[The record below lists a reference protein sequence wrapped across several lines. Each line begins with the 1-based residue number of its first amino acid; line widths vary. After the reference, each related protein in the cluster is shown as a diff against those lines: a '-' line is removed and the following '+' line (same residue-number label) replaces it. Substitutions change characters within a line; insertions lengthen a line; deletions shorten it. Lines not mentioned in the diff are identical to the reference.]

1 MVGERTL
8 SVTADEPV
16 SERIRREARVA
27 GLRDFRTPSLEAVER
42 RRLQLWILTAILLVS
57 ISLGVVLVSTWQTS
71 ATQTFASTP
80 VLRVAVVLLSMAF
93 CVYAIEKERHL
104 RKLSRLLIDERVL
117 TTALSNRLREVEL
130 LLEAGKAMND
140 VLELSVVL
148 DTMLRGAV
156 ELLDSDSGSVMLAE
170 GADLVVASAHG
181 NEHAEGGKVHLG
193 EGIAGHVATTREALL
208 VQGKADPTR
217 FPGLVPHELPVVSA
231 ISAPLIH
238 RDELLGVLN
247 VNSSGDR
254 VFTEFDLRAVSLFAE
269 QAAAAIANARL
280 YEVERA
286 QVEEL
291 THLNRMKSEFVALV
305 SHELRTPIA
314 TIIGAV
320 STARKPEMRQHRGEL
335 EDIVERA
342 ALRLGTMVEDLL
354 AAAELE
360 RGEAVKRL
368 EPVDLAKV
376 VREAADDHR
385 VLDRD
390 LHVTAPHGAV
400 VVCDREYMRRI
411 LDNLVDNAFKYGRPP
426 VRIEVTGDTD
436 HVYLAVLDAGRGV
449 AEADREAV
457 FDRFKR
463 LDSLSGHGLGLG
475 LSVVQGLVEAMG
487 GDVRVEEAPGGG
499 AAFRIR
505 FPRPERT
512 LLEDA
517 LAEALGPGSASTPS
531 TPSGS
536 VS

>member
-1 MVGERTL
+1 VSG
-8 SVTADEPV
+8 EPV

-27 GLRDFRTPSLEAVER
+27 GLRDFRTPSLEAIER

-57 ISLGVVLVSTWQTS
+57 ISLGVVFVSTWQTS
-71 ATQTFASTP
+71 ATQSFASTP
-80 VLRVAVVLLSMAF
+80 VLRIAVVLLSIAF

-148 DTMLRGAV
+148 HTMLRGAV
-156 ELLDSDSGSVMLAE
+156 ELLDSDSGSVMLVDGAE
-170 GADLVVASAHG
+170 LVVASAHG
-181 NEHAEGGKVHLG
+181 NEHAEGGRARLG
-193 EGIAGHVATTREALL
+193 EGIAGHVASTREALL
-208 VQGKADPTR
+208 VQGKADPGD
-217 FPGLVPHELPVVSA
+217 FPGLVPHELPVISA

-247 VNSSGDR
+247 VNSSGDK

-280 YEVERA
+280 YEVERE

-314 TIIGAV
+314 SIIGAV
-320 STARKPEMRQHRGEL
+320 SSSRKPEMQEHRAEL

-342 ALRLGTMVEDLL
+342 ALRLGSMVEDLL

-360 RGEAVKRL
+360 RGEAANRL
-368 EPVDLAKV
+368 EPVDLARV
-376 VREAADDHR
+376 VREAAADHS

-390 LHVTAPHGAV
+390 LQVDASQSAV
-400 VVCDREYMRRI
+400 VVCDREYVRRI
-411 LDNLVDNAFKYGRPP
+411 LDNLIDNAFKYGQPP
-426 VRIEVTGDTD
+426 VRIVVTGDSG
-436 HVYLAVLDAGRGV
+436 HLGFSVLDSGRGV
-449 AEADREAV
+449 AAEDREKV

-463 LDSLSGHGLGLG
+463 LDSMNGHGLGLG

-487 GDVRVEEAPGGG
+487 GDVRIEEAPGGG
-499 AAFRIR
+499 AAFRIL

-512 LLEDA
+512 MLEDA
-517 LAEALGPGSASTPS
+517 LAEALGPRLVPAPS
-531 TPSGS
+531 EPSGS

>member
-1 MVGERTL
+1 MLEQEIDV
-8 SVTADEPV
+8 VTTDDQV
-16 SERIRREARVA
+16 SERIEREARVA

-42 RRLQLWILTAILLVS
+42 RRLQLWILTAVLLVS
-57 ISLGVVLVSTWQTS
+57 ISLGVVFVSTWQTS
-71 ATQTFASTP
+71 ATHMFASTP
-80 VLRVAVVLLSMAF
+80 VMRIAIVLLTIAF
-93 CVYAIEKERHL
+93 CIYAIEKERHL

-130 LLEAGKAMND
+130 LLGAGKAMND
-140 VLELSVVL
+140 GLELSVVL
-148 DTMLRGAV
+148 HTMLGSAV
-156 ELLDSDSGSVMLAE
+156 ELLESDSGSVMLLE
-170 GADLVVASAHG
+170 GDQLAVACAHG
-181 NEHAEGGKVHLG
+181 NEHADGRKVRLG
-193 EGIAGHVATTREALL
+193 EGIAGHVAATREALL
-208 VQGKADPTR
+208 VQGKANPGD
-217 FPGLVPHELPVVSA
+217 FPGLVPHQLPVASA

-247 VNSSGDR
+247 VNSAGDR
-254 VFTEFDLRAVSLFAE
+254 LFTEFDLRAVSLFAE

-314 TIIGAV
+314 SIIGAV
-320 STARKPEMRQHRGEL
+320 SSARKPELQDHRGEL

-360 RGEAVKRL
+360 RGEAANRL

-376 VREAADDHR
+376 VREAAIDHS
-385 VLDRD
+385 VLGRD
-390 LHVTAPHGAV
+390 VQIDASEPTV
-400 VVCDREYMRRI
+400 VVCDREYVRRI
-411 LDNLVDNAFKYGRPP
+411 LDNLIDNAFKYGQPP
-426 VRIEVTGDTD
+426 VRIVVTGDSGHLGFT
-436 HVYLAVLDAGRGV
+436 VLDSGRGV
-449 AEADREAV
+449 AAEDREKV

-463 LDSLSGHGLGLG
+463 LDSMNGHGLGLG

-487 GDVRVEEAPGGG
+487 GDVRIEEAPGGG
-499 AAFRIR
+499 AAFRIL
-505 FPRPERT
+505 FPRPERS

-517 LAEALGPGSASTPS
+517 LSDALGSVATPVV
-531 TPSGS
+531 PSSS

>member
-1 MVGERTL
+1 MLERETDV
-8 SVTADEPV
+8 VTTDEQV
-16 SERIRREARVA
+16 SERIEREARVA

-42 RRLQLWILTAILLVS
+42 RRLQLWILTAVLLVS
-57 ISLGVVLVSTWQTS
+57 ISLGVVFVSTWQTS
-71 ATQTFASTP
+71 ATQVFASTP
-80 VLRVAVVLLSMAF
+80 VMRIAVVLLSIAF
-93 CVYAIEKERHL
+93 CIYAIEKERHL

-130 LLEAGKAMND
+130 LLGAGKAMND
-140 VLELSVVL
+140 GLELSVVL
-148 DTMLRGAV
+148 DTMLGSAV
-156 ELLDSDSGSVMLAE
+156 ELLESDSGSVMLLE
-170 GADLVVASAHG
+170 GDQLVVACAYG
-181 NEHAEGGKVHLG
+181 NEHADGRKVRLG

-208 VQGKADPTR
+208 VQGKANPGD
-217 FPGLVPHELPVVSA
+217 FPGLVPHQLPVASA

-247 VNSSGDR
+247 VNSAGDR
-254 VFTEFDLRAVSLFAE
+254 LFTEFDLRAVSLFAE

-314 TIIGAV
+314 SIIGAV
-320 STARKPEMRQHRGEL
+320 SSARKPELQDHRGEL

-360 RGEAVKRL
+360 RGEAANRL

-376 VREAADDHR
+376 VREAATDHS
-385 VLDRD
+385 VLGRD
-390 LHVTAPHGAV
+390 VQIDASEPAV
-400 VVCDREYMRRI
+400 VVCDREYVRRI
-411 LDNLVDNAFKYGRPP
+411 LDNLIDNAFKYGQPP
-426 VRIEVTGDTD
+426 VRIVVTGDAGHLGFT
-436 HVYLAVLDAGRGV
+436 VLDSGRGV
-449 AEADREAV
+449 AAEDREKV

-463 LDSLSGHGLGLG
+463 LDSMNGHGLGLG

-487 GDVRVEEAPGGG
+487 GDVRIEEAPGGG
-499 AAFRIR
+499 AAFRIL
-505 FPRPERT
+505 FPRPERS

-517 LAEALGPGSASTPS
+517 LTEALGSTSSPVVPS
-531 TPSGS
+531 SS

>member
-1 MVGERTL
+1 LHQELDALTTYDG
-8 SVTADEPV
+8 VTDN
-16 SERIRREARVA
+16 IRREARVA

-57 ISLGVVLVSTWQTS
+57 ISLGVVFVSTWQTS
-71 ATQTFASTP
+71 ATRAFASTP
-80 VLRVAVVLLSMAF
+80 VMRIAVVLLSIAF
-93 CVYAIEKERHL
+93 CIYAIEKERHL

-130 LLEAGKAMND
+130 LLGAGKAMND
-140 VLELSVVL
+140 GLELSVVL
-148 DTMLRGAV
+148 NTMLHSAV
-156 ELLDSDSGSVMLAE
+156 ELLDSESGSVMLMEASQ
-170 GADLVVASAHG
+170 LVVACAHG
-181 NEHAEGGKVHLG
+181 NDYADGSKVHLG
-193 EGIAGHVATTREALL
+193 EGIAGHVASTREALL
-208 VQGKADPTR
+208 VQGKADPGD
-217 FPGLVPHELPVVSA
+217 FPGLVPRELPVASA

-254 VFTEFDLRAVSLFAE
+254 LFSEFDLRAVSLFAE

-280 YEVERA
+280 YETERA

-314 TIIGAV
+314 SIIGAV
-320 STARKPEMRQHRGEL
+320 SSARKPEMLEHRGEL

-360 RGEAVKRL
+360 RGEAANRL

-376 VREAADDHR
+376 VREAAADHS

-390 LHVTAPHGAV
+390 LQVDASQSAV
-400 VVCDREYMRRI
+400 VICDREYVRRI
-411 LDNLVDNAFKYGRPP
+411 LDNLIDNAFKYGMPP
-426 VRIEVTGDTD
+426 VRIVVTGDLE
-436 HVYLAVLDAGRGV
+436 HLGFAVLDSGRGV
-449 AEADREAV
+449 AAKDREKV

-463 LDSLSGHGLGLG
+463 LDSMNGHGLGLG

-487 GDVRVEEAPGGG
+487 GEVRIDEAPGGG
-499 AAFRIR
+499 AAFRIL

-512 LLEDA
+512 MLEDA
-517 LAEALGPGSASTPS
+517 LTEALAPGSAPVTPS
-531 TPSGS
+531 RS

>member
-1 MVGERTL
+1 M
-8 SVTADEPV
+8 TADEHV
-16 SERIRREARVA
+16 TERIRREARVA

-42 RRLQLWILTAILLVS
+42 RRLQLWILSAILLVS
-57 ISLGVVLVSTWQTS
+57 ISLGVVFVSTWQTS
-71 ATQTFASTP
+71 ATRAFASTP
-80 VLRVAVVLLSMAF
+80 VLRIAVVLLSIAF

-156 ELLDSDSGSVMLAE
+156 ELLDSDSGSVMLLE

-181 NEHAEGGKVHLG
+181 NEHAEGRKAHLG
-193 EGIAGHVATTREALL
+193 QGIAGHVATTREALL
-208 VQGKADPTR
+208 VQGKADPGH

-314 TIIGAV
+314 SIIGAV
-320 STARKPEMRQHRGEL
+320 ATGRRPEMREHRSEL

-342 ALRLGTMVEDLL
+342 ALRLGTMVDDLL

-376 VREAADDHR
+376 VREAAADHR
-385 VLDRD
+385 VLDRE

-411 LDNLVDNAFKYGRPP
+411 LDNLVDNAFKYGQPP
-426 VRIEVTGDTD
+426 VRIEVTGDAE
-436 HVYLAVLDAGRGV
+436 HVGLAVLDAGRGV
-449 AEADREAV
+449 AEADREKV

-463 LDSLSGHGLGLG
+463 LDTLNGHGLGLG

-487 GDVRVEEAPGGG
+487 GDVRIEEAPGGG

-512 LLEDA
+512 MLEDA
-517 LAEALGPGSASTPS
+517 LAEALGPGSASAPS
-531 TPSGS
+531 APSSS

>member
-1 MVGERTL
+1 MVAEGAD
-8 SVTADEPV
+8 VTTDDRV
-16 SERIRREARVA
+16 KERIRREARVA

-57 ISLGVVLVSTWQTS
+57 ISLGVVFISTWQTS
-71 ATQTFASTP
+71 ATRAFASTP
-80 VLRVAVVLLSMAF
+80 VMRIAVVLLSIAF
-93 CVYAIEKERHL
+93 SVYAIEKERHL

-130 LLEAGKAMND
+130 LLGAGKAMND

-148 DTMLRGAV
+148 QTMLHGAV
-156 ELLDSDSGSVMLAE
+156 ELLDSDSGSVMLVE
-170 GADLVVASAHG
+170 GTELVVASAHG
-181 NEHAEGGKVHLG
+181 NEHADGGRVRLG
-193 EGIAGHVATTREALL
+193 DGIAGHVAQTREALL
-208 VQGKADPTR
+208 VQGKADPGD
-217 FPGLVPHELPVVSA
+217 FPGLVPHELPVASA

-254 VFTEFDLRAVSLFAE
+254 LFTEFDLRAVSLFAE

-314 TIIGAV
+314 SIIGAV
-320 STARKPEMRQHRGEL
+320 SSARKPELREHRGEL

-360 RGEAVKRL
+360 RGEAAKRL

-376 VREAADDHR
+376 VREAAADHS
-385 VLDRD
+385 VLDRE
-390 LHVTAPHGAV
+390 LYVSATHAAV
-400 VVCDREYMRRI
+400 VVCDREYLRRI
-411 LDNLVDNAFKYGRPP
+411 LDNLIDNAFKYGQPP
-426 VRIEVTGDTD
+426 VRIEVTGDVE
-436 HVYLAVLDAGRGV
+436 HVGLAVLDAGRGV
-449 AEADREAV
+449 AEEDREKV

-463 LDSLSGHGLGLG
+463 LDTLNGHGLGLG

-487 GDVRVEEAPGGG
+487 GDVRIDEAPGGG

-505 FPRPERT
+505 FPRPERS

-517 LAEALGPGSASTPS
+517 LGDALAAGSDSPPRAPS
-531 TPSGS
+531 SS

>member
-1 MVGERTL
+1 M
-8 SVTADEPV
+8 TADEHVTEPM
-16 SERIRREARVA
+16 RREARVA

-57 ISLGVVLVSTWQTS
+57 ISLGVVFVSTWQTG
-71 ATQTFASTP
+71 ATQAFASTP
-80 VLRVAVVLLSMAF
+80 VLRIAVVLLSMAF
-93 CVYAIEKERHL
+93 CAYAIEKERHL

-140 VLELSVVL
+140 VLDLSVVL
-148 DTMLRGAV
+148 STMLRGAV
-156 ELLDSDSGSVMLAE
+156 ELLDSDSGSVMLIE
-170 GADLVVASAHG
+170 GPDLVVASAYG
-181 NEHAEGGKVHLG
+181 NEYAEGGRALLG
-193 EGIAGHVATTREALL
+193 EGIAGHVASTREALL
-208 VQGKADPTR
+208 VQGKADPVH
-217 FPGLVPHELPVVSA
+217 FPGLVPHELPVLSA

-238 RDELLGVLN
+238 REELLGVLN
-247 VNSSGDR
+247 VNSSGEDR

-314 TIIGAV
+314 SIIGAV
-320 STARKPEMRQHRGEL
+320 SSARKPEMKEHRAEL

-376 VREAADDHR
+376 VREAAADHR
-385 VLDRD
+385 VLDRE
-390 LHVTAPHGAV
+390 LHVTAPRGAV
-400 VVCDREYMRRI
+400 VVCDREYLRRI

-426 VRIEVTGDTD
+426 VRIEVTGDAE
-436 HVYLAVLDAGRGV
+436 HVGLAVLDAGRGV
-449 AEADREAV
+449 AEADRETV

-463 LDSLSGHGLGLG
+463 LDTLSGHGLGLG

-487 GDVRVEEAPGGG
+487 GDVRIEEAPGGG

-512 LLEDA
+512 MLEDA
-517 LAEALGPGSASTPS
+517 LTEALGPGSVSAPS
-531 TPSGS
+531 APPGS

>member
-1 MVGERTL
+1 VSG
-8 SVTADEPV
+8 EPV

-27 GLRDFRTPSLEAVER
+27 GLRDFRTPSLEAIER

-57 ISLGVVLVSTWQTS
+57 ISLGVVFVSTWQTS
-71 ATQTFASTP
+71 ATQSFASTP
-80 VLRVAVVLLSMAF
+80 VLRIAVVLLSIAF

-148 DTMLRGAV
+148 HTMLRGAV
-156 ELLDSDSGSVMLAE
+156 ELLDSDSGSVMLVDGAE
-170 GADLVVASAHG
+170 LVVASAHG
-181 NEHAEGGKVHLG
+181 NEHAEGGRARLG
-193 EGIAGHVATTREALL
+193 EGIAGHVASTREALL
-208 VQGKADPTR
+208 VQGKADPGD
-217 FPGLVPHELPVVSA
+217 FPGLVPHELPVISA

-247 VNSSGDR
+247 VNSSGDK

-280 YEVERA
+280 YEVERE

-314 TIIGAV
+314 SIIGAV
-320 STARKPEMRQHRGEL
+320 SSSRKPEMQEHRAEL

-342 ALRLGTMVEDLL
+342 ALRLGSMVEDLL

-360 RGEAVKRL
+360 RGEAANRL
-368 EPVDLAKV
+368 EPVDLARV
-376 VREAADDHR
+376 VREAAADHR

-390 LHVTAPHGAV
+390 LQVDASQSAV
-400 VVCDREYMRRI
+400 VVCDREYVRRI
-411 LDNLVDNAFKYGRPP
+411 LDNLIDNAFKYGQPP
-426 VRIEVTGDTD
+426 VRIVVTGDSG
-436 HVYLAVLDAGRGV
+436 HLGFSVLDSGRGV
-449 AEADREAV
+449 AAEDREKV

-463 LDSLSGHGLGLG
+463 LDSMNGHGLGLG

-487 GDVRVEEAPGGG
+487 GDVRIEEAPGGG
-499 AAFRIR
+499 AAFRIL

-512 LLEDA
+512 MLEDA
-517 LAEALGPGSASTPS
+517 LAEALGPRLVPAPS
-531 TPSGS
+531 EPSGS